1 MQLPLIYS
9 AGLLLLALLAAS
21 PALDSIARFMWG
33 DRRRIAFTWRG
44 FWVDQEGV
52 VAITYLFPTGNNSAT
67 APTAVQASQ
76 TITQTAL
83 VFFADSDTQAVVTTN
98 WGLPASA
105 PFFGFPMI
113 WMIKQLGGA
122 SDSSFATNFTFGIT
136 NTNSVTINKIGNGT
150 GSGGTY
156 LLTLRKGAFTT

>member
-33 DRRRIAFTWRG
+33 DRRRMAFTWRG
-44 FWVDQEGV
+44 FWADQEGV
-52 VAITYLFPTGNNSAT
+52 VAITYLYPTGNNSST
-67 APTAVQASQ
+67 PPTAVQASQ
-76 TITQTAL
+76 NIGQSGQ
-83 VFFADSDTQAVVTTN
+83 VFFADTDTQAVIVHN

-105 PFFGFPMI
+105 PFFLFPFI
-113 WMIKQLGGA
+113 WLAKALGGA
-122 SDSSFATNFTFGIT
+122 SDSSFATNFTFGFT
-136 NTNSVTINKIGNGT
+136 NTNSITINKLSIGT

-156 LLTLRKGAFTT
+156 DFWLRKSPFTT